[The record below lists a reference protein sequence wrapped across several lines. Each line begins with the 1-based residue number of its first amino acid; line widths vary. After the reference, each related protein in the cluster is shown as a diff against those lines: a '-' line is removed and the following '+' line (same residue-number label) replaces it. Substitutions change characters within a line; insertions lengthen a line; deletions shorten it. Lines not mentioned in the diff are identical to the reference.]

1 MTGVSMNDSLRIN
14 FDPAFIEETVF
25 LLMRAKQGDALYRDF
40 CTQKEEIYQKDV
52 SGDERDNAFKLL
64 YEKYFCGLD
73 LDDFFKN
80 ICKDFPHLY
89 KPEIRIVVKRVW
101 DKKHEEAEL
110 YVQPQ
115 QRTVYLGIL
124 VRRVL
129 DLIFLVCFIVHAIRK
144 TTLDVFDGFPN
155 IASKF

>member
-1 MTGVSMNDSLRIN
+1 MNDSLRIN

-73 LDDFFKN
+73 LDDFFK
-80 ICKDFPHLY
+80 KSSRPRSQKYFP
-89 KPEIRIVVKRVW
+89 
-101 DKKHEEAEL
+101 
-110 YVQPQ
+110 
-115 QRTVYLGIL
+115 
-124 VRRVL
+124 
-129 DLIFLVCFIVHAIRK
+129 
-144 TTLDVFDGFPN
+144 
-155 IASKF
+155 